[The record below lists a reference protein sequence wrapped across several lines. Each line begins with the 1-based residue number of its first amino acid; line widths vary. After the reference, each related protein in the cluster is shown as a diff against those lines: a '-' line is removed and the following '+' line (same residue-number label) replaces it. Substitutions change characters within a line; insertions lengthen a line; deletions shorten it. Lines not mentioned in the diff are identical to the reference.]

1 MGWGGHDSHLG
12 FPYVHVVCTP
22 CFSRIFILQPMHV
35 GFHLPD
41 RKSHLGFPYLH
52 TVFSSTYSFL
62 ETTLTYY
69 NLLGCKS
76 HPWLPISCQTISGNA
91 TTLVPQCSYSNV
103 KSFTKTMFL
112 SIFKF
117 KKTTFSNSKPSSYY
131 ICCNNKFQI
140 PNFRCKPYPLLIFS
154 FYHPQPFQALNIQ
167 TETHPIITAAMGN
180 LHQRLIL
187 SMVCG

>member
-117 KKTTFSNSKPSSYY
+117 KKTTFSNSKPSSY
-131 ICCNNKFQI
+131 
-140 PNFRCKPYPLLIFS
+140 LL
-154 FYHPQPFQALNIQ
+154 Q
-167 TETHPIITAAMGN
+167 
-180 LHQRLIL
+180 
-187 SMVCG
+187 

>member
-1 MGWGGHDSHLG
+1 MLVGNSGGARRDRLHCLTFEAKSPQVLSHLLLKFNG
-12 FPYVHVVCTP
+12 RYFSLAAPTCHQKHPYRV
-22 CFSRIFILQPMHV
+22 
-35 GFHLPD
+35 
-41 RKSHLGFPYLH
+41 
-52 TVFSSTYSFL
+52 YSFL

-69 NLLGCKS
+69 NRLGCKS
-76 HPWLPISCQTISGNA
+76 HPWLPISCQTISGN
-91 TTLVPQCSYSNV
+91 TTTPVPQCNYSNV

-117 KKTTFSNSKPSSYY
+117 KKTTFPNSKSSSQLLQE
-131 ICCNNKFQI
+131 QI

-180 LHQRLIL
+180 FHQRLSL
-187 SMVCG
+187 SMRC